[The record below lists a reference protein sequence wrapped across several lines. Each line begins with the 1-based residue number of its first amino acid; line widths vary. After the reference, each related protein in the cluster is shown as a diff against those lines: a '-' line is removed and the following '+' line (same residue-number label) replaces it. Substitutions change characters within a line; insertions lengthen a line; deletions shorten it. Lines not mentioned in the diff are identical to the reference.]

1 VRDLSTLP
9 RLHLVR
15 TPTPLEEAPRLA
27 AALGVSRLLVK
38 RDDLTDLALGG
49 NKVRKLEFLFGEA
62 LARKANVIITTASA
76 HSNYLRLVS
85 AGARRLGMRA
95 VLVVR
100 GNPDLPSRGN
110 LLLMRLFA
118 AEIHYVDTEDPYSEA
133 TIAIMRRLE
142 REIAQRGDTPYVI
155 HLAAFS
161 AGLAT
166 VGYVPAAF
174 ELADQCKERGVR
186 CDHVVVAVGSGG
198 THAGLLLG
206 LRAAGVTTR
215 VLGAS
220 VNTPADEMRRRV
232 REQIRSAAEILE
244 LPGMVSDDD
253 VDITDAHV
261 GPGYGIPTP
270 DSVAAV
276 RLAAQTEGL
285 LFDPVYTGKAWAA
298 LTHAVRTGVIRKSS
312 TVVFI
317 HTGGAPNVF
326 QEAAAIS
333 DAFRVSA
340 LKSGRGAE

>member
-1 VRDLSTLP
+1 MRDLSTLP
-9 RLHLVR
+9 RIHLVR

-95 VLVVR
+95 ILVVR
-100 GNPDLPSRGN
+100 GDPDLPSQGN

-118 AEIHYVDTEDPYSEA
+118 ADIHYVHTDDPYSEA
-133 TIAIMRRLE
+133 TIALMRRLE
-142 REIAQRGDTPYVI
+142 REIAQQGSHPYVI

-174 ELADQCKERGVR
+174 ELADQFKERGVQ

-206 LRAAGVTTR
+206 LRTAGVRAR

-220 VNTPADEMRRRV
+220 VNTSADEMRRRV
-232 REQIRSAAEILE
+232 RDQIQSAAEILE
-244 LPGMVSDDD
+244 LVGVVDEDDIH
-253 VDITDAHV
+253 VTDAHV

-270 DSVAAV
+270 DSLCAV
-276 RLAAQTEGL
+276 RLAAQAEGL
-285 LFDPVYTGKAWAA
+285 LFDPIYTGKAWAA
-298 LTHAVRTGVIRKSS
+298 LTDAVRTGAISKSA
-312 TVVFI
+312 TVVFM
-317 HTGGAPNVF
+317 HTGGAPNIF
-326 QEAAAIS
+326 QEGQAIS
-333 DAFRVSA
+333 EAFRASP
-340 LKSGRGAE
+340 LGSSSEPE